1 MKIEEFEKIKK
12 ELLEEKEKNNK
23 QIEKN
28 EKRMKIASANSLENK
43 LLSISGLS
51 AIGYLFFFLTFSEIT
66 KVGLTIFNNI
76 IQTLSFP
83 IIIIGSSLCF
93 GTLMNHCISKGL
105 KIKEKY
111 KSFSNAKTEA
121 EKLKEKIQY
130 QIELEKA
137 NNRNKTIEETLT
149 IVESYQTMAS
159 QYDLNTKTTHQ
170 SKEET
175 EKKAQEL
182 SNIIKEQYNKLD
194 ILTTQKNLHNNFWRI
209 RSKFEKITNI
219 IMVSMIA
226 GLFNMLLITFPLVVI
241 KDAIVYNSP
250 LLASIISIFTPLVIG
265 CAVSSGYII
274 KRNKDHKKV
283 FRKLNSQLGED
294 ALEDEY
300 KNFEDAEKE
309 EQKLS
314 ELIETQIK
322 KISLIKFQ
330 QQENERYLNELII
343 EEKKTNETKKQNKP
357 NSPSDNLER
366 NNNKTKINEPTSFS
380 NKVYS
385 FNYYTSPKD
394 IEEIQEQSS
403 TLVKK
408 RKRTNS

>member
-1 MKIEEFEKIKK
+1 MKIEELEKIKK

-51 AIGYLFFFLTFSEIT
+51 AIGYLFFFFTFSEIT
-66 KVGLTIFNNI
+66 KGGLTIFNDI
-76 IQTLSFP
+76 IQALSFP

-159 QYDLNTKTTHQ
+159 RYDLNTKTNHQ

-182 SNIIKEQYNKLD
+182 SNIIKEEYNKLD

-219 IMVSMIA
+219 ITTSMIA
-226 GLFNMLLITFPLVVI
+226 GLFNMIFMSLPLVAV
-241 KDAIVYNSP
+241 KDAIVYGPSLLTFIASTLVP
-250 LLASIISIFTPLVIG
+250 LGVG

-274 KRNKDHKKV
+274 KRNKDQKKV
-283 FRKLNSQLGED
+283 FRKLNS
-294 ALEDEY
+294 
-300 KNFEDAEKE
+300 
-309 EQKLS
+309 
-314 ELIETQIK
+314 
-322 KISLIKFQ
+322 
-330 QQENERYLNELII
+330 
-343 EEKKTNETKKQNKP
+343 
-357 NSPSDNLER
+357 
-366 NNNKTKINEPTSFS
+366 
-380 NKVYS
+380 
-385 FNYYTSPKD
+385 
-394 IEEIQEQSS
+394 
-403 TLVKK
+403 
-408 RKRTNS
+408 

>member
-76 IQTLSFP
+76 IQALSFP

-137 NNRNKTIEETLT
+137 NNRNKTIE
-149 IVESYQTMAS
+149 
-159 QYDLNTKTTHQ
+159 
-170 SKEET
+170 
-175 EKKAQEL
+175 
-182 SNIIKEQYNKLD
+182 
-194 ILTTQKNLHNNFWRI
+194 
-209 RSKFEKITNI
+209 
-219 IMVSMIA
+219 
-226 GLFNMLLITFPLVVI
+226 
-241 KDAIVYNSP
+241 
-250 LLASIISIFTPLVIG
+250 
-265 CAVSSGYII
+265 
-274 KRNKDHKKV
+274 
-283 FRKLNSQLGED
+283 
-294 ALEDEY
+294 
-300 KNFEDAEKE
+300 
-309 EQKLS
+309 
-314 ELIETQIK
+314 
-322 KISLIKFQ
+322 
-330 QQENERYLNELII
+330 
-343 EEKKTNETKKQNKP
+343 
-357 NSPSDNLER
+357 
-366 NNNKTKINEPTSFS
+366 
-380 NKVYS
+380 
-385 FNYYTSPKD
+385 
-394 IEEIQEQSS
+394 
-403 TLVKK
+403 
-408 RKRTNS
+408 